1 MTKQTIKTFK
11 TLSAGLFLLGLMGQA
26 ATALPQM
33 EITQAKSTL
42 TSRQNTATGVE
53 FNRRRVRDQPSFD
66 RLGIGNYMAEYK
78 LDNNQK
84 LMVWM
89 YVESTPPTVDEVV
102 VYIYP
107 AKPQDVTYD
116 RALKLLNIVYGESR
130 SGSKVVADFRDAKNT
145 AVLNQYKKQ
154 TLRYQQASLLPQNYD
169 GGLYYL
175 GKSFGYKV
183 YHHNGGLQVDIRR
196 KDALQK
202 TVMEIKSLRYPDPKP
217 PAPAGPKPTPMPT
230 PRPKIVW

>member
-1 MTKQTIKTFK
+1 M
-11 TLSAGLFLLGLMGQA
+11 LLGMTGNSA
-26 ATALPQM
+26 MALPQM
-33 EITQAKSTL
+33 DITQAKGTL
-42 TSRQNTATGVE
+42 TGRANTATGVE

-78 LDNNQK
+78 LDNSQK

-89 YVESTPPTVDEVV
+89 YVESAPPLVDEVV

-107 AKPQDVTYD
+107 AKAADVTYE
-116 RALKLLNIVYGESR
+116 RALKLLNIVYGESK
-130 SGSKVVADFRDAKNT
+130 SGNKVVADFRDAKS
-145 AVLNQYKKQ
+145 AIVLNQYKKP

-175 GKSFGYKV
+175 GKTFGYKV
-183 YHHNGGLQVDIRR
+183 YHHNNGLQIDIKR
-196 KDALQK
+196 KDDVQSH
-202 TVMEIKSLRYPDPKP
+202 VMQVKSRRYPDPKP
-217 PAPAGPKPTPMPT
+217 TPPPGPKPTPTPT